1 MPSGDNSF
9 AMETT
14 YSPSSD
20 DVEAQPTK
28 YDPWSDLVD
37 NSSLPGFR
45 YIFRKQFPVLRLVW
59 FLIVVTAMSYYI
71 FTVHNA
77 VKKYLSFP
85 ISTVL
90 DQRYF
95 TEMEFPAVTICPQD
109 MFLRSKIL
117 KPDTDPD
124 FNKLGLNSRMCNAT
138 AAVRRG
144 RPCGLALLCCCVLLF
159 NPETIT
165 RTIPNCTDQYRS
177 QLQKAVRLSGV
188 SFDTREF
195 HRTYSPD
202 IEHVLGPYC
211 SFGRFFSTDPCTTRD
226 FSSTAI
232 TQAGIC
238 YTFNSGDGQKRRSV
252 RQAGTTRGL
261 NVVLDTH
268 IAEYTIGKLSEG
280 FQVFVHEP
288 GQYVNAL
295 SGILVG
301 PGSHAAI
308 AVTKKTVRMSEV
320 VSIKCILG
328 IIKRSLN
335 SKHYL
340 RYHWC
345 ALSFRENMWTT
356 EDCDI

>member
-1 MPSGDNSF
+1 MTTRDDSITMGTINS
-9 AMETT
+9 
-14 YSPSSD
+14 SPA
-20 DVEAQPTK
+20 EAPRAPTK
-28 YDPWSDLVD
+28 HDTWSDFVD
-37 NSSLPGFR
+37 NTTLHGLR
-45 YIFRKQFPVLRLVW
+45 YIFRKRFPPLRLVW
-59 FLIVVTAMSYYI
+59 FFILVIAGSYYI
-71 FTVHNA
+71 FALHNA

-85 ISTVL
+85 VSTVL

-124 FNKLGLNSRMCNAT
+124 FNKLGLNLRMCKAT

-144 RPCGLALLCCCVLLF
+144 RPCGLAMLCCCAVIF
-159 NPETIT
+159 DPETIT
-165 RTIPNCTDQYRS
+165 RTVSNCTEQYRS
-177 QLQKAVRLSGV
+177 QLQEALRSSSV
-188 SFDTREF
+188 SFEPREF

-211 SFGRFFSTDPCTTRD
+211 EFGFFSNDRCTPSD
-226 FSSTAI
+226 FNSKI

-308 AVTKKTVRMSEV
+308 AVTKKTVRMREA
-320 VSIKCILG
+320 VSIKCMLG

-335 SKHYL
+335 FKHVDDK
-340 RYHWC
+340 C
-345 ALSFRENMWTT
+345 VT
-356 EDCDI
+356 